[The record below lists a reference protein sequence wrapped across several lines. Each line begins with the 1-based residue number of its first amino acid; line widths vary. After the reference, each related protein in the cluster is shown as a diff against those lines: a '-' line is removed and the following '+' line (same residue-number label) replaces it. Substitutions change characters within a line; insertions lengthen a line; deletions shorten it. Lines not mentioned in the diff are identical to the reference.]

1 MQTRILTRWGYP
13 STKERARFKP
23 RLRSRTGALPRPLPR
38 PVPLTLT
45 SRSAGGRPPLSARRC
60 RPTQPPSALPAPS
73 LPLPPGIRNYLTP
86 LRTPAPA
93 ALHPEGPSQGVITR
107 QSAVAVI
114 SRQLQASSH
123 SRAPP
128 ARCASTASAR
138 GHPLP
143 QPPPARRSS
152 PGFPLP
158 RAGPQR
164 AGPSPTCPRWP

>member
-1 MQTRILTRWGYP
+1 MRLSEHQRTRSFQTAAQV
-13 STKERARFKP
+13 SD
-23 RLRSRTGALPRPLPR
+23 RSAPQASPTAGPAH
-38 PVPLTLT
+38 T

-164 AGPSPTCPRWP
+164 AGPFPTCPRWP